1 MQDIQSLIVVMQSW
15 RVLILPCLHEDIVCH
30 SKQSCFSA
38 MKMTKAGL
46 KFVEDIVS
54 FNDL

>member
-1 MQDIQSLIVVMQSW
+1 MFALVS
-15 RVLILPCLHEDIVCH
+15 LHEDVVCH

-38 MKMTKAGL
+38 MKMTKARL
-46 KFVEDIVS
+46 KFVEEIVT